1 MIKFAAAAMGT
12 VLLLMT
18 SSLLWASLGGEDT

>member
-1 MIKFAAAAMGT
+1 MTIFAAEAMGT

-18 SSLLWASLGGEDT
+18 ASLFWASLGGDDT

>member
-1 MIKFAAAAMGT
+1 MIKFAAGVMGT

-18 SSLLWASLGGEDT
+18 ASLFWASLGGDDT

>member
-1 MIKFAAAAMGT
+1 MIKFAAEAMGT

-18 SSLLWASLGGEDT
+18 ASLLWASLGGEDT

>member
-1 MIKFAAAAMGT
+1 MIKFAAEALGT

-18 SSLLWASLGGEDT
+18 ASLFWASLGGDNT

>member
-1 MIKFAAAAMGT
+1 MIIFAEEAMGT

-18 SSLLWASLGGEDT
+18 ASLIWASIGGDNT

>member
-1 MIKFAAAAMGT
+1 MIKFAAEALGI

-18 SSLLWASLGGEDT
+18 ASLFWASLGGDDT

>member
-1 MIKFAAAAMGT
+1 MIILAAEAMGT

-18 SSLLWASLGGEDT
+18 ASLIWASIGGDDT

>member
-1 MIKFAAAAMGT
+1 MIILAAEAMGT

-18 SSLLWASLGGEDT
+18 ASLLWASLGGDDT

>member
-12 VLLLMT
+12 VFLLMT
-18 SSLLWASLGGEDT
+18 ASLLWASLGGDGT